1 MLSKFKFRKPILSFA
16 SIFIGLIL
24 IFNNSYAQNGVTFS
38 TSHLFCEANSNFIA
52 LYCMTGPPP
61 YTFTIDGP
69 VNQTNATGY
78 FSNLPNGTYNATITN
93 GANNTFTI
101 SNIQANSNVS
111 EAAFITEDTTICI
124 GAQTQ
129 ILAGG
134 GNGLYVWSSEPSDP
148 SFQLLNDST
157 AVVSPSLTTTY
168 TLWGGGLSNLIYNG
182 SFQLGN
188 AGFFSNYTLVNQV
201 TNPSGQQGIAGVSSS
216 PNLFFN
222 PFANC
227 SDQDGNNAMLVADG
241 ATSPFP
247 ISILWLQAVP
257 VQPNTDYTFTYWATS
272 VVSANPAQLQ
282 TQING
287 TLVNSTT
294 LSSSVCSWQQITM
307 TWNSGASDIAVISL
321 RDLNIQSN
329 GNDFAIDN
337 LSFSETNPDCSTSM
351 TITVV
356 DNIPIDVQASAEACV
371 GGNIS
376 ITPNNGTDLQW
387 THPNGSI
394 INNQTLSLNNITLQ
408 DFGTYT
414 VSSSSSSS
422 CFAPAQF
429 TLEQFQLPV
438 TVNPSSTVINPGS
451 SAQLNAFVGG
461 GITNYTVS
469 WSPEDGLSCTDCLN
483 PIASPSSNT
492 TYQVTVV
499 TDDGCTK
506 TLSVEV
512 FVEYIC
518 NTVAIPSIFSPNNDG
533 LNDEFCLQ
541 NPQCVNNF
549 ELSIYNRWGELVFYT
564 NNPNACWD
572 GTFRGQAAPVGV
584 YAYKIF
590 ASLGDDFIT
599 DSGNISLVR

>member
-1 MLSKFKFRKPILSFA
+1 MSKLLNIKKKSQA
-16 SIFIGLIL
+16 WLISL
-24 IFNNSYAQNGVTFS
+24 VLICIIFNSPFAQNGVTYS
-38 TSHLFCEANSNFIA
+38 TSHLFCESNSNFIA
-52 LYCMTGPPP
+52 LYCMNGPPP
-61 YTFTIDGP
+61 YSFTITGP
-69 VNQTNATGY
+69 VSQTNSTGY

-93 GANNTFTI
+93 GTNNTFTI
-101 SNIQANSNVS
+101 SNIQAQSNVS
-111 EAAFITEDTTICI
+111 DAAFITADNTICI
-124 GAQTQ
+124 GNSTQ
-129 ILAGG
+129 ILASG
-134 GNGLYVWSSEPSDP
+134 GNGIYNWNSNPNDP
-148 SFQLLNDST
+148 SIQFVNDST
-157 AVVSPSLTTTY
+157 AIVAPSTTTTY
-168 TLWGGGLSNLIYNG
+168 TLLGESVSNLIYNG

-188 AGFFSNYTLVNQV
+188 SGFFSNYTLVNQI
-201 TNPSGQQGIAGVSSS
+201 TNPVGQQGIAGVSSS
-216 PNLFFN
+216 PNLFFT

-241 ATSPFP
+241 ATSAVP

-257 VQPNTDYTFTYWATS
+257 VQPNTNYTFTFWATS
-272 VVSANPAQLQ
+272 VVAANPAQLQ

-294 LSSSVCSWQQITM
+294 LSASVCNWQQITM
-307 TWNSGASDIAVISL
+307 TWNSGASEIAVISL

-356 DNIPIDVQASAEACV
+356 DNIPIDVQATAEVCV

-376 ITPNNGTDLQW
+376 ITPNNGTELQW

-394 INNQTLSLNNITLQ
+394 INNSTLSLNNISLQ

-414 VSSSSSSS
+414 VSSSNASS
-422 CFAPAQF
+422 CFGPTQF

-438 TVNPSSTVINPGS
+438 TVNPSSTVIDPGS

-492 TYQVTVV
+492 TYQVTII
-499 TDDGCTK
+499 TDDGCSI

-512 FVEYIC
+512 IVEYTCKI
-518 NTVAIPSIFSPNNDG
+518 VAIPSIFSPNNDG

-564 NNPNACWD
+564 NNPNVCWD

-599 DSGNISLVR
+599 DSGNISLVK